1 MRNYKSCWVCP
12 AIVLALA
19 IGAAAK
25 AQEDE
30 SPAERLALQQQQ
42 LAAKYQRFEEV
53 LLRVAELAASD
64 DPDRAALLRRTVAQ
78 SKEDMIG
85 LQLSELVGL
94 LKSNR
99 LANAVKNQD
108 ALQHDLVM
116 LLELLLS
123 EDRHKKLDE
132 RKAQVKEWIKQVN
145 KLIKRQRAVQ
155 GSTEG
160 GGDTKRNADQQ
171 AKLAERTGE
180 LSGEMRKADEE
191 AKEGDGEAG
200 QRDSPSP
207 DSKPTES
214 ESEAEEKPAGEGKP
228 GDESPEG
235 EKSESGDSE
244 SSESGDEPQEGSP
257 SPAQPGGQPSPGED
271 SQDQQKSQPSDPV
284 QQRLEAAQKRMQQ
297 AKDRLDKA
305 LRKEA
310 IEEQEAALRE
320 LEKAKAELESILR
333 QLREEEIKR
342 MLGALEA
349 RFRKM
354 LDLQLAIYEDTLR
367 LDNVPREKWRRD
379 EEIQSGR
386 LSSRESELILDADKT
401 LAVLSDDGTAVA
413 LPEAIT
419 QMRED
424 MRQVATRLARNK
436 VAEITQA
443 IEEDIITALEEIIEA
458 LEKAQQDLEEQQQQP
473 PQQGQPSDPPLVDRL
488 AELKMIR
495 ALQMRVNRRTARFSR
510 MIDSEGAATSEL
522 LEALEELADR
532 EHRIY
537 RVTRD
542 IVVGRAEGS

>member
-1 MRNYKSCWVCP
+1 
-12 AIVLALA
+12 
-19 IGAAAK
+19 
-25 AQEDE
+25 
-30 SPAERLALQQQQ
+30 
-42 LAAKYQRFEEV
+42 
-53 LLRVAELAASD
+53 
-64 DPDRAALLRRTVAQ
+64 
-78 SKEDMIG
+78 
-85 LQLSELVGL
+85 
-94 LKSNR
+94 
-99 LANAVKNQD
+99 
-108 ALQHDLVM
+108 
-116 LLELLLS
+116 
-123 EDRHKKLDE
+123 
-132 RKAQVKEWIKQVN
+132 
-145 KLIKRQRAVQ
+145 
-155 GSTEG
+155 
-160 GGDTKRNADQQ
+160 
-171 AKLAERTGE
+171 
-180 LSGEMRKADEE
+180 MRKADEE

-522 LEALEELADR
+522 LEALEELDDR